1 MRDIH
6 NRSDPFSVA
15 VKKDVE
21 VVGHVPRH
29 YSCVFSLF
37 LRNDGV
43 ISCCV
48 NGGRRYSRDLPQGGL
63 EIPCIYTFKTNNRD
77 FLDKTKKRLEE
88 LEASVST
95 IKDVI
100 NAKVD
105 VVCTDNEESRDLE
118 SVSTTDMDAWIK
130 IKDIALT
137 NFDRRLIFDGEKLTD
152 KHINSVQ
159 TVLHEQ
165 FFNLNGLVLSFLQC
179 RPLNGPTSNAI
190 QILHI
195 RGDHWIVAATGPRS
209 KIVRVHDSAYSS
221 LDQSSSKLITS
232 FFRCSPSNA
241 KITHDKCKS
250 RKVTVNADSMQ
261 LQMPPRLHLVKIQQ
275 KSTMI
280 SHLILCLTQ
289 KKMELFLQHAS

>member
-1 MRDIH
+1 M
-6 NRSDPFSVA
+6 
-15 VKKDVE
+15 
-21 VVGHVPRH
+21 
-29 YSCVFSLF
+29 
-37 LRNDGV
+37 
-43 ISCCV
+43 
-48 NGGRRYSRDLPQGGL
+48 
-63 EIPCIYTFKTNNRD
+63 NNRD

-95 IKDVI
+95 IKEDVI

-105 VVCTDNEESRDLE
+105 VVCTDNEESCDLE
-118 SVSTTDMDAWIK
+118 SVSTTDMDTWIK

-137 NFDRRLIFDGEKLTD
+137 NFDRRLIADGEKLTD

-159 TVLHEQ
+159 RVLHEQ
-165 FFNLNGLVLSFLQC
+165 FPNLNGLVLSFLQC

-195 RGDHWIVAATGPRS
+195 HGDHWIVAATGPRS
-209 KIVRVHDSAYSS
+209 KIVRVYDSAYSS

-232 FFRCSPSNA
+232 FFVVVHVML
-241 KITHDKCKS
+241 KLLKCKS
-250 RKVTVNADSMQ
+250 RKVTVNVNCMQ

-280 SHLILCLTQ
+280 SL
-289 KKMELFLQHAS
+289 A